1 MNKQL
6 KNHKQLEA
14 LEKNNNNEATIEIR
28 KLLNNNN
35 LFADIREYDAAVYIE
50 YYINGKRRYD
60 EVIGAHIKDNKTV
73 CNYPVYST
81 YISDETNKE
90 FMAHYAVLLKLSSK
104 ILEKDTIR
112 NKINKILTRYM
123 NKIKYEID
131 NLKVL

>member
-1 MNKQL
+1 MNKKSKNNKQL
-6 KNHKQLEA
+6 ET

-35 LFADIREYDAAVYIE
+35 LYVDLTQHNAAVYIE
-50 YYINGKRRYD
+50 YYINGKRKYD
-60 EVIGAHIKDNKTV
+60 EIIGAHIKDSKTI
-73 CNYPVYST
+73 CRYPIYTT
-81 YISDETNKE
+81 YIDDETDKDII
-90 FMAHYAVLLKLSSK
+90 AHYAVLLRLSSK

-131 NLKVL
+131 NLKIS